1 MYLAIS
7 LSRYAAKNAD
17 SVLVFKQSLSSFF
30 ESRAPRIIP
39 LRVKAMEP
47 MTQRSSVVIV
57 DESFMS
63 IFRVVGPKK
72 IDRLVTKVR
81 KYGFDVLENHFRCA
95 EKPEF
100 GWWPLLVPRL
110 FCK

>member
-1 MYLAIS
+1 
-7 LSRYAAKNAD
+7 
-17 SVLVFKQSLSSFF
+17 
-30 ESRAPRIIP
+30 
-39 LRVKAMEP
+39 
-47 MTQRSSVVIV
+47 
-57 DESFMS
+57 MS

-100 GWWPLLVPRL
+100 GWWPLLMPRV
-110 FCK
+110 FCT